1 MGDGALDNRKESL
14 AGLSMLDPS
23 LVTAESRQ
31 AILDAF
37 EPLKRRA
44 VKPLQEE
51 LYEADREAFDKA
63 VLQAFELEDLHN
75 QIRDALSTMVK
86 VRTEGLS

>member
-44 VKPLQEE
+44 VTPLQEE

>member
-1 MGDGALDNRKESL
+1 M
-14 AGLSMLDPS
+14 
-23 LVTAESRQ
+23 
-31 AILDAF
+31 
-37 EPLKRRA
+37 
-44 VKPLQEE
+44 KPLQEE